1 MRILHLG
8 KFYPPAHGG
17 VERVIAELVEGCNAA
32 GLQTD
37 VLCANEILKTQTT
50 TYRIGKMSYTIMR
63 AASFGKLART
73 AIAPMMI
80 AHLRSLAA
88 QYDIIHVHHPDP
100 MAALALFLVRPK
112 AKIVLQWHADIV
124 RQKRLLRFYA
134 PLLRWLIRRADV
146 VVGATRAHIED
157 SDYTPLFAP
166 KGRVIPYSITPLA
179 PQENCIELD
188 KRFFNVF
195 ALGRLVYYKGFAYLI
210 DAANAL
216 DESFRIFIGG
226 DGALYRNLSEQIVR
240 HNLQNRVFLLGA
252 LSTQEICNYFEQC
265 DVFVLPSIERTEMFG
280 IVQLEAMGFGKP
292 VVATKI
298 ERSGVHDVN
307 VDMQSGLIVPA
318 CDSQALAGALR
329 TLKDDKA
336 LYTQLAQGAR
346 ERIRAFLPEQII
358 PQWHAL
364 YRGLCEG

>member
-8 KFYPPAHGG
+8 KFYPPTHGG

-37 VLCANEILKTQTT
+37 VLCANETLRSQTT
-50 TYRIGKMSYTIMR
+50 SHKSGAMSYTITR

-80 AHLRSLAA
+80 AQLRSLAP

-134 PLLRWLIRRADV
+134 PLLQWLIRRADV
-146 VVGATRAHIED
+146 VVGATQAHIKD
-157 SDYTPLFAP
+157 SDYAPQFAQ
-166 KGRVIPYSITPLA
+166 KSRVIPYSITPLT
-179 PQENCIELD
+179 PQESYIQLD

-195 ALGRLVYYKGFAYLI
+195 ALGRLVSYKGFEYLI
-210 DAANAL
+210 HAASML
-216 DESFRIFIGG
+216 DENFRIFIGG
-226 DGALYRNLSEQIVR
+226 GGALYPKLSAQIMR
-240 HNLQNRVFLLGA
+240 HNLQSRVFLLGA

-265 DVFVLPSIERTEMFG
+265 DAFVLPSIERTEMFG

-292 VVATKI
+292 VVATQI
-298 ERSGVHDVN
+298 QRSGVHFVN
-307 VDMQSGLIVPA
+307 VHLQSGLIVPI
-318 CDSQALAGALR
+318 CDSQALANALC
-329 TLKDDKA
+329 TLKNDKA
-336 LYTQLAQGAR
+336 LYTQLAQGAQ
-346 ERIRAFLPEQII
+346 ERIQAFLPKQII
-358 PQWHAL
+358 PQWRAL
-364 YRGLCEG
+364 YHGLCEG

>member
-8 KFYPPAHGG
+8 KFYPPTHGG
-17 VERVIAELVEGCNAA
+17 VERVIAELVEGCNAV

-37 VLCANEILKTQTT
+37 VLCASETLQSQTT
-50 TYRIGKMSYTIMR
+50 THRIGETHYTIMR

-80 AHLRSLAA
+80 ARLHAMGS
-88 QYDIIHVHHPDP
+88 QYDIIHIHHPDP

-112 AKIVLQWHADIV
+112 AKVVLQWHSDIV

-134 PLLRWLIRRADV
+134 PLLQWLIRRADV

-157 SDYTPLFAP
+157 SDYTPHFAQ

-195 ALGRLVYYKGFAYLI
+195 ALGRLVYYKGFEYLI
-210 DAANAL
+210 DAADAL

-226 DGALYRNLSEQIVR
+226 DGALYQKLSAQIVR
-240 HNLQNRVFLLGA
+240 RNLQNRVFLLGA

-307 VDMQSGLIVPA
+307 VDMQSGLIVPV
-318 CDSQALAGALR
+318 CDSPALANALR
-329 TLKDDKA
+329 MLKDDRA
-336 LYTQLAQGAR
+336 LYAKLSCGAKQ
-346 ERIRAFLPEQII
+346 RIQAFLPENVIS
-358 PQWHAL
+358 QWRAL
-364 YRGLCEG
+364 YQGLCEG